1 MTGKYTSNDQDS
13 PKSLINAYPFLANG
27 GEMGALMRAFDW
39 TSTTLGE
46 PANWPQSLRTTLSIV
61 LNSKFPMFLF
71 WGEQHLC
78 FYNDAYRPS
87 LGNDGK
93 HPYALGKPG
102 ADVWPEIWDFIK
114 PLIDQVL
121 SGQGATWN
129 EDQFLP
135 IYRNGQLEDVYWTFS
150 YSPINDE
157 SGRIAGV
164 FVTCQET
171 TKQVLTRQRLEESQR
186 RVLAYFEQSP
196 VGIAIISDPDLTFRM
211 ANPFYGE
218 LVGRKPDQL
227 VGKPL
232 LKALPEISGQGF
244 DQLLRNVIDTGVPYL
259 AKEVAVDLVRN
270 HQLET
275 IYVDLTYQPQR
286 EADKSISG
294 VLVVVT
300 DVTRQVIARQKIEDA
315 EATLRS
321 AIELAELGTW
331 QFDYTTG
338 LIEYSPRLRAWH
350 GLDPAE
356 LITPERT
363 YRLVRE
369 VDWPRVKEALDRARI
384 PGSDGLYDIE
394 YTVASNPGGQER
406 ILHAQGK
413 AYFNELGQAYKI
425 GGTVQDVT
433 AQRQIQLALEQQVQK
448 RTEELEAINEEL
460 AATNEELTVANEEI
474 AKANRGLQETNLH
487 LSRSNQ
493 NLEQFAYIAS
503 HDLQE
508 PLRKIQQ
515 FSDLLKTRYA
525 TSSGEELVY
534 LERMQIAASRMSLLI
549 KDLLAFSRISTGQVA
564 QVPVSLASVIQVA
577 QENLSVAICETNAHI
592 QVDTLP
598 TVPGD
603 ASQLGQLFQ
612 NLLSNALKFRRT
624 DPSGGWINPQITIRA
639 REVLAIDL
647 PTSVKP
653 VRQATAYYLIEVTD
667 NGIGFE
673 EKYADRIFQVFQRL
687 HGRNE
692 FAGSGVGLAIC
703 QKVVTNHGGAI
714 TATGRPGQGATFCV
728 YLPE

>member
-1 MTGKYTSNDQDS
+1 MTGKYTSGDQNTPQS
-13 PKSLINAYPFLANG
+13 PVTIYPFLTNG

-39 TSTTLGE
+39 SGTTLGE
-46 PANWPQSLRTTLSIV
+46 PASWPQSLRTTLSIV

-87 LGNDGK
+87 LGNEGK

-102 ADVWPEIWDFIK
+102 ADVWPETWDFIK

-121 SGQGATWN
+121 LGRGATWN
-129 EDQFLP
+129 EDQLLP
-135 IYRNGQLEDVYWTFS
+135 IYRNGRLEDVYWTFS
-150 YSPINDE
+150 YSPVTDE

-171 TKQVLTRQRLEESQR
+171 TQQVLTRQRLEEGQR
-186 RVLAYFEQSP
+186 QVLTYFEQSP
-196 VGIAIISDPDLTFRM
+196 VGIAILSGSDLTFRM
-211 ANPFYGE
+211 VNPFYGE
-218 LVGRKPDQL
+218 LVGRRPDQL
-227 VGKPL
+227 VDKPL
-232 LKALPEISGQGF
+232 LKALPELNGQGF
-244 DQLLRNVIDTGVPYL
+244 DQLLRSVIDTGEPYV
-259 AKEVAVDLVRN
+259 AKEVAVNLVRN
-270 HQLET
+270 HELNT
-275 IYVDLTYQPQR
+275 IYVDFTYQPQR
-286 EADKSISG
+286 EADTSISG

-300 DVTRQVIARQKIEDA
+300 EVTQQVIARQKIEDA

-338 LIEYSPRLRAWH
+338 LIEYSPRLREWH
-350 GLDPAE
+350 GLEPE
-356 LITPERT
+356 EVITPERA
-363 YRLVRE
+363 YRLVNKT
-369 VDWPRVKEALDRARI
+369 DWPRVRGALAQAGT
-384 PGSDGLYDIE
+384 PGSTGLYDIE
-394 YTVASNPGGQER
+394 YTVVSSPAGQER

-448 RTEELEAINEEL
+448 RTEELESINEEL
-460 AATNEELTVANEEI
+460 ATINEELTVANEKI
-474 AKANRGLQETNLH
+474 ANVNRGLQETNLH

-525 TSSGEELVY
+525 TSEGDELVY
-534 LERMQIAASRMSLLI
+534 LERMQVAASRMSLLI

-564 QVPVSLASVIQVA
+564 QAPVSLADVIQVA
-577 QENLSVAICETNAHI
+577 QENLSVAIDETNAHI
-592 QVDTLP
+592 QVTTLP

-603 ASQLGQLFQ
+603 ASQLSQLFQ
-612 NLLSNALKFRRT
+612 NLLSNAIKFRRIE
-624 DPSGGWINPQITIRA
+624 PSGAWISPQIQISA
-639 REVLAIDL
+639 HEVVATDL
-647 PTSVKP
+647 PASVKP
-653 VRQATAYYLIEVTD
+653 VRQADAYYLIKVTD

-673 EKYADRIFQVFQRL
+673 EKYTDRIFQVFQRL

-692 FAGSGVGLAIC
+692 FAGTGVGLAIC

-714 TATGRPGQGATFCV
+714 TAIGRPGQGATFCV

>member
-1 MTGKYTSNDQDS
+1 MTGKYTSSDQDS
-13 PKSLINAYPFLANG
+13 PQIPTTIYPFLANG

-39 TSTTLGE
+39 SGTTLGE
-46 PANWPQSLRTTLSIV
+46 PAKWPQSLRTTLSIV
-61 LNSKFPMFLF
+61 LNSNFPMFLF

-87 LGNDGK
+87 LGNEGK

-102 ADVWPEIWDFIK
+102 ADVWPEIWAFIK

-121 SGQGATWN
+121 AGRGATWN
-129 EDQFLP
+129 EDQLLP
-135 IYRNGQLEDVYWTFS
+135 IYRNGQLDDVYWTFS
-150 YSPINDE
+150 YSPVNDE

-171 TKQVLTRQRLEESQR
+171 TQQVLTRQRLEEGQR
-186 RVLAYFEQSP
+186 QVLAYFEQSP

-211 ANPFYGE
+211 ANPFYSE
-218 LVGRKPDQL
+218 LVGRRPDQL
-227 VGKPL
+227 INKPL
-232 LKALPEISGQGF
+232 LKALPELNGQGF
-244 DQLLRNVIDTGVPYL
+244 DQLLRKVIDTGEPYV
-259 AKEVAVDLVRN
+259 AKEVAVGLVRN

-275 IYVDLTYQPQR
+275 IYVDFTYQPQR
-286 EADKSISG
+286 EADKSIAG

-300 DVTRQVIARQKIEDA
+300 DVTQQVIARQKIEDA

-338 LIEYSPRLRAWH
+338 LIDYSPRLRVWH
-350 GLDPAE
+350 GLEPE
-356 LITPERT
+356 EVITPERA
-363 YRLVRE
+363 YRLVRKT
-369 VDWPRVKEALDRARI
+369 DWPRVRAAI
-384 PGSDGLYDIE
+384 AQAGTPGSNGLYDIE
-394 YTVASNPGGQER
+394 YTVVLHPDGQER

-448 RTEELEAINEEL
+448 RTEELESINEEL
-460 AATNEELTVANEEI
+460 ATINEELIVANEEI
-474 AKANRGLQETNLH
+474 ANVNRGLQETNLH

-525 TSSGEELVY
+525 TSEGDELVY
-534 LERMQIAASRMSLLI
+534 LERMQVAASRMSLLI

-564 QVPVSLASVIQVA
+564 QAPVSLANVIQVA
-577 QENLSVAICETNAHI
+577 QENLSVAIGETNAHI
-592 QVDTLP
+592 QVGTLP
-598 TVPGD
+598 TIPGD
-603 ASQLGQLFQ
+603 ESQLGQLFQ
-612 NLLSNALKFRRT
+612 NLLSNALKFRRA
-624 DPSGGWINPQITIRA
+624 DPSGAWISPQIQISAHT
-639 REVLAIDL
+639 VLATDL
-647 PTSVKP
+647 PISVKP
-653 VRQATAYYLIEVTD
+653 VRQANAYYLIRVTD

-673 EKYADRIFQVFQRL
+673 EKYTDRIFQVFQRL

-692 FAGSGVGLAIC
+692 FAGTGVGLAIC

-714 TATGRPGQGATFCV
+714 TAIGRPGQGATFCV
-728 YLPE
+728 YLPV